1 MVESIINEMMELRG
15 RAVVNTCP
23 EIMFVR
29 ELSLIEDE
37 DIRKFTIKCL
47 QAAPRYFW
55 QIPASSTGKYHPDYA
70 ATEGGLVKHVKM
82 AVKFAEDLLMLDQFK
97 CLVEFGHKD
106 MIYAALILHDIC
118 KKGKSDEGDEHTRF
132 DHPILATQL
141 LSDVSMNMYC
151 EFKHIH
157 IPEFVG
163 EIQQLIAS
171 HMGQWNTSKYN
182 PDVTLSTP
190 TTPVQEFVHLCDYL
204 ASRKY
209 TTMAE

>member
-1 MVESIINEMMELRG
+1 MVENLINEMMELRG
-15 RAVVNTCP
+15 RTVVNTCP
-23 EIMFVR
+23 EMMFVR
-29 ELSLIEDE
+29 ELSLIEDK

-55 QIPASSTGKYHPDYA
+55 HIPASSTGKYHPDYA

-82 AVKFAEDLLMLDQFK
+82 AVKFAEDLLVLEQHAQ
-97 CLVEFGHKD
+97 LIENGHKD

-118 KKGKSDEGDEHTRF
+118 KKGRSDDGDEHTRF

-141 LSDVSMNMYC
+141 LTNVALNMYGD
-151 EFKHIH
+151 FDH
-157 IPEFVG
+157 IPEFV
-163 EIQQLIAS
+163 EKIQQMIAS
-171 HMGQWNTSKYN
+171 HMGQWHTNKYN
-182 PDVTLSTP
+182 PDVTLSKPRTFA
-190 TTPVQEFVHLCDYL
+190 QEFVHLCDYL

>member
-82 AVKFAEDLLMLDQFK
+82 AVKFAEDLLVLEQHAQ
-97 CLVEFGHKD
+97 LIENGHKD

-141 LSDVSMNMYC
+141 LTDVALNLYGD
-151 EFKHIH
+151 FDH

-171 HMGQWNTSKYN
+171 HMGQWNTNKYN
-182 PDVTLSTP
+182 PDVTLSKPRTFA
-190 TTPVQEFVHLCDYL
+190 QEFVHMCDYL

-209 TTMAE
+209 TTMVE

>member
-37 DIRKFTIKCL
+37 AIRKFTIKCL
-47 QAAPRYFW
+47 QAAPKYFW

-82 AVKFAEDLLMLDQFK
+82 AVKFAEDLLVLKQHTYLSGD
-97 CLVEFGHKD
+97 KD

-118 KKGKSDEGDEHTRF
+118 KKGRSDEGDEHTRF

-141 LSDVSMNMYC
+141 LTSVALKMYHD
-151 EFKHIH
+151 FDH
-157 IPEFVG
+157 IPESVY
-163 EIQQLIAS
+163 EIQKLIAS
-171 HMGQWNTSKYN
+171 HMGQWNTNKYN
-182 PDVTLSTP
+182 PGVELPTPSTYA
-190 TTPVQEFVHLCDYL
+190 QEFVHMCDYL

>member
-1 MVESIINEMMELRG
+1 MVENIINEMMTLRG
-15 RAVVNTCP
+15 KTIVNTCP
-23 EIMFVR
+23 EITFVR

-37 DIRKFTIKCL
+37 DIRTFTIKCL
-47 QAAPRYFW
+47 QAAPQYFW

-70 ATEGGLVKHVKM
+70 ATECGLVKHVKM
-82 AVKFAEDLLMLDQFK
+82 AVKFAEDLLALKQHSY
-97 CLVEFGHKD
+97 LSENGYKD

-118 KKGKSDEGDEHTRF
+118 KKGRSDEGDEHTRF

-141 LSDVSMNMYC
+141 LTEVSMSMYC
-151 EFKHIH
+151 EYHHIR
-157 IPEFVG
+157 IPEFVK
-163 EIQQLIAS
+163 EIQRLIAS
-171 HMGQWNTSKYN
+171 HMGQWNTNKYN

-190 TTPVQEFVHLCDYL
+190 NTPAQEFVHLCDYL